1 MTNEYVNQFTENMKK
16 LTQNAFCPV
25 SDLQKVTT
33 ETFEHYTRKNME
45 LMTSAFESTT
55 KRMQSLAEIKK
66 AEDFAKFCSD
76 CAQEASEQAMTLT
89 KEAFDESLE
98 VSKKY
103 AEAFKKSVKD
113 TVAA

>member
-1 MTNEYVNQFTENMKK
+1 MTNEYMNQFTENMKK
-16 LTQNAFCPV
+16 MTQNGFFPV
-25 SDLQKVTT
+25 TDLQKVTT

-45 LMTSAFESTT
+45 LMTSVFENTT
-55 KRMQSLAEIKK
+55 KKMQSLAEIKK
-66 AEDFAKFCSD
+66 AEDFAQFCSD
-76 CAQEASEQAMTLT
+76 CAQEASEKAMTMT

-103 AEAFKKSVKD
+103 ADAFKKSVKD